1 METVLYH
8 PVYGYYSGSELH
20 IGRKG
25 DFVTSPHCH
34 ELFGALLARQIE
46 EFIDLAGGKD
56 FSIVEIG
63 AGAGYLAKDILKSM
77 DRKNPSESVN
87 YIISEPLPGLRD
99 IQKNTLNGYDERVSW
114 VRDIEEIGHLNG
126 CIVSNELLDSFPV
139 HVIEKRGNVFQEIYV
154 DYNDNKGLFETT
166 GDLSSDELAEYI
178 ERTGIYFEERYR
190 TEANL
195 AMKEWIEKIS
205 SILICGFVM
214 TVDYGYT
221 AEEYFSVERNRG
233 TLLSYMNQQVNENFY
248 EFPGCQ
254 DITSHV
260 NFSDLHGWGTENGF
274 QTIGYCPQWSFLA
287 GLDIEDTFYEITG
300 GKFNPFSPE
309 TAAIKMLILPHGMG
323 SSHKVMVQS
332 KGIEKNTDLKG
343 FQLKNDYK
351 RL

>member
-1 METVLYH
+1 MDKSTELIKFLREIIYSSGPIPFSTYMETVLYH

-248 EFPGCQ
+248 E
-254 DITSHV
+254 
-260 NFSDLHGWGTENGF
+260 
-274 QTIGYCPQWSFLA
+274 
-287 GLDIEDTFYEITG
+287 
-300 GKFNPFSPE
+300 
-309 TAAIKMLILPHGMG
+309 
-323 SSHKVMVQS
+323 
-332 KGIEKNTDLKG
+332 
-343 FQLKNDYK
+343 
-351 RL
+351 